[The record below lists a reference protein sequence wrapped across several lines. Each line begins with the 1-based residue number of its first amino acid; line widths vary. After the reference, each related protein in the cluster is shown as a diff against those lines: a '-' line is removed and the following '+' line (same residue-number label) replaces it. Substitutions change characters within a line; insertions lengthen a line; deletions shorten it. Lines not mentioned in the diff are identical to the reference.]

1 MDRNLI
7 IEKVTLQ
14 ELQEM
19 FSNVIESKIESL
31 KPAKQ
36 SGDEA
41 RFLTR
46 KETAELLRISLP
58 TLADWTKLGFLHAI
72 NIGRRVLYSY
82 AEVQRLLKEK
92 GGKHV

>member
-41 RFLTR
+41 SMRLISDVEFYTLT
-46 KETAELLRISLP
+46 
-58 TLADWTKLGFLHAI
+58 
-72 NIGRRVLYSY
+72 
-82 AEVQRLLKEK
+82 LKYK
-92 GGKHV
+92 GC

>member
-1 MDRNLI
+1 MPQIL

-46 KETAELLRISLP
+46 VYT
-58 TLADWTKLGFLHAI
+58 
-72 NIGRRVLYSY
+72 N
-82 AEVQRLLKEK
+82 
-92 GGKHV
+92 